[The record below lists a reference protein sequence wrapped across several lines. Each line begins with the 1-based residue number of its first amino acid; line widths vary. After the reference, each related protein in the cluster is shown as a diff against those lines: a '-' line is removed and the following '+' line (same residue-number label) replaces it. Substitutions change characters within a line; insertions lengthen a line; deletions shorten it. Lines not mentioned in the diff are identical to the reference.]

1 MVIGK
6 ILNNNVVISTN
17 DAGQEVIYMGRG
29 IAFKKKVGD
38 PVDEAFVEKEF
49 VLKDTFTAN
58 QFQQLFSDIP
68 VEEVEAVKQVVDD
81 AEASLGIEL
90 SPNIYL
96 TLTDHIHYALVRARE
111 GIELPN
117 PLLFET
123 RKFYPKEYAIA
134 ADAVAYFEK
143 VFGITLPESEI
154 GFIAFHIVNSEQ
166 ANGTMETTMQAVE
179 IVRDVLA
186 IISRFY
192 GRVFNPDSLN
202 YQRITTHLQYFAQR
216 YLSDE
221 LSGEKDEF
229 LFALVQSKYPK
240 AFQTVQ
246 RINEYLIK
254 TYDKSIGE
262 SEMIYLTIHI
272 ERVVNDQTN

>member
-6 ILNNNVVISTN
+6 ILNNNVVVSTN
-17 DAGQEVIYMGRG
+17 DAGEEVIYMGRG
-29 IAFKKKVGD
+29 IAFKKKIGD
-38 PVDEAFVEKEF
+38 VIDDAFVEKEF
-49 VLKDTFTAN
+49 VLKDSFTAN
-58 QFQQLFSDIP
+58 QFQQLFADIP
-68 VEEVEAVKQVVDD
+68 AEEVEAVKQVVDE
-81 AEASLGIEL
+81 AEQVLGVEL

-96 TLTDHIHYALVRARE
+96 TLTDHIHYALMRARE
-111 GIELPN
+111 GIEIPN
-117 PLLFET
+117 PQLFET

-134 ADAVAYFEK
+134 AKAVERFEK
-143 VFGITLPESEI
+143 NFGVSLPEAEK

-192 GRVFNPDSLN
+192 GKVFNPDSLN
-202 YQRITTHLQYFAQR
+202 YQRITTHLHYFAQR
-216 YLSDE
+216 YLSDD

-229 LFALVQSKYPK
+229 LFELIQAKYPK

-254 TYDKSIGE
+254 TYGKPIGE

-272 ERVVNDQTN
+272 ERVVNEPN

>member
-6 ILNNNVVISTN
+6 ILNNNVVVSTN
-17 DAGQEVIYMGRG
+17 DAGEEVIYMGRG
-29 IAFKKKVGD
+29 IAFKKKIGD
-38 PVDEAFVEKEF
+38 VIDDTFVEKEF
-49 VLKDTFTAN
+49 VLKDSFTAN
-58 QFQQLFSDIP
+58 QFQQLFADIP
-68 VEEVEAVKQVVDD
+68 AEEVEAVKQVVDE
-81 AEASLGIEL
+81 AEQVLGIEL

-96 TLTDHIHYALVRARE
+96 TLTDHIHYALMRARE
-111 GIELPN
+111 GIEIPN

-134 ADAVAYFEK
+134 AKAVERFEK
-143 VFGITLPESEI
+143 NFGILLPEAEK

-192 GRVFNPDSLN
+192 GKVFNPDSLN
-202 YQRITTHLQYFAQR
+202 YQRITTHLHYFAQR
-216 YLSDE
+216 YLSDD

-229 LFALVQSKYPK
+229 LFELIQAKYPK

-246 RINEYLIK
+246 RINDYLIK
-254 TYDKSIGE
+254 TYGKPIGE

-272 ERVVNDQTN
+272 ERVVNEPN

>member
-6 ILNNNVVISTN
+6 ILNNNVVVSTN
-17 DAGQEVIYMGRG
+17 DAGEEVIYMGSG
-29 IAFKKKVGD
+29 IAFKKKIGD
-38 PVDEAFVEKEF
+38 VIDDAFVEKEF
-49 VLKDTFTAN
+49 VLKDSFTAN
-58 QFQQLFSDIP
+58 QFQQLFADIP
-68 VEEVEAVKQVVDD
+68 AEEVEAVKQVVDE
-81 AEASLGIEL
+81 AEQVLGVEL

-96 TLTDHIHYALVRARE
+96 TLTDHIHYALMRARE
-111 GIELPN
+111 GIEIPN

-134 ADAVAYFEK
+134 AKAVERFEK
-143 VFGITLPESEI
+143 NFGVSLPEAEK

-192 GRVFNPDSLN
+192 GKVFNPDSLN
-202 YQRITTHLQYFAQR
+202 YQRITTHLHYFAQR
-216 YLSDE
+216 YLSDD

-229 LFALVQSKYPK
+229 LFELIQAKYPK

-254 TYDKSIGE
+254 TYGKPIGE

-272 ERVVNDQTN
+272 ERVVNEPN

>member
-6 ILNNNVVISTN
+6 ILNNNVVVSTN
-17 DAGQEVIYMGRG
+17 DAGEEVIYMGRG
-29 IAFKKKVGD
+29 IAFKKKIGD
-38 PVDEAFVEKEF
+38 VIDDAFVEKEF
-49 VLKDTFTAN
+49 VLKDSFTAN
-58 QFQQLFSDIP
+58 QFQQLFADIP
-68 VEEVEAVKQVVDD
+68 AEEVEAVKQVVDE
-81 AEASLGIEL
+81 AEQVLGVEL

-96 TLTDHIHYALVRARE
+96 TLTDHIHYALMRARE
-111 GIELPN
+111 GIEIPN

-134 ADAVAYFEK
+134 AKAVERFEK
-143 VFGITLPESEI
+143 NFGVSLPEAEK

-192 GRVFNPDSLN
+192 GKVFNPDSLN
-202 YQRITTHLQYFAQR
+202 YQRITTHLHYFAQR
-216 YLSDE
+216 YLSDD

-229 LFALVQSKYPK
+229 LFELIQAKYPK

-254 TYDKSIGE
+254 TYGKPIGE
-262 SEMIYLTIHI
+262 SK
-272 ERVVNDQTN
+272 

>member
-6 ILNNNVVISTN
+6 ILNNNVVVSTN
-17 DAGQEVIYMGRG
+17 DAGEEVIYMGRG
-29 IAFKKKVGD
+29 IAFKKKIGD
-38 PVDEAFVEKEF
+38 VIDDAFVEKEF
-49 VLKDTFTAN
+49 VLKDSFTAN
-58 QFQQLFSDIP
+58 QFQQLFADIP
-68 VEEVEAVKQVVDD
+68 AEEVEAVKQVVDE
-81 AEASLGIEL
+81 AEQVLGVEL

-96 TLTDHIHYALVRARE
+96 TLTDHIHYALMRARE
-111 GIELPN
+111 GIEISN

-134 ADAVAYFEK
+134 AKAVERFEK
-143 VFGITLPESEI
+143 NFGVSLPEAEK
-154 GFIAFHIVNSEQ
+154 GFIAFHIVNSEK

-192 GRVFNPDSLN
+192 GKVFNPDSLN
-202 YQRITTHLQYFAQR
+202 YQRITTHLHYFAQR
-216 YLSDE
+216 YLSDD

-229 LFALVQSKYPK
+229 LFELIQAKYPK

-254 TYDKSIGE
+254 TYGKPIGE

-272 ERVVNDQTN
+272 ERVVNEPN

>member
-6 ILNNNVVISTN
+6 ILNNNVVVSTN
-17 DAGQEVIYMGRG
+17 DAGEEVIYMGRG
-29 IAFKKKVGD
+29 IAFKKKIGD
-38 PVDEAFVEKEF
+38 VIDDAFVEKEF
-49 VLKDTFTAN
+49 VLKDSFTAN
-58 QFQQLFSDIP
+58 QFQQLFADIP
-68 VEEVEAVKQVVDD
+68 AEEVEVVKQVVDE
-81 AEASLGIEL
+81 AEQVLGVEL

-96 TLTDHIHYALVRARE
+96 TLTDHIHYALMRARE
-111 GIELPN
+111 GIEIPN

-123 RKFYPKEYAIA
+123 RKFYPKEYALA
-134 ADAVAYFEK
+134 AKAVERFEK
-143 VFGITLPESEI
+143 NFGVSLPEAEK

-192 GRVFNPDSLN
+192 GKVFNPDSLN
-202 YQRITTHLQYFAQR
+202 YQRITTHLHYFAQR
-216 YLSDE
+216 YLSDD

-229 LFALVQSKYPK
+229 LFELIQAKYPK

-254 TYDKSIGE
+254 TYGKPIGE

-272 ERVVNDQTN
+272 ERVVNEPN

>member
-6 ILNNNVVISTN
+6 ILNNNVVVSTN
-17 DAGQEVIYMGRG
+17 DAGEEVIYMGRG
-29 IAFKKKVGD
+29 IAFKKKI
-38 PVDEAFVEKEF
+38 VDVIDDAFVEKEF
-49 VLKDTFTAN
+49 VLKDSFTAN
-58 QFQQLFSDIP
+58 QFQQLFADIP
-68 VEEVEAVKQVVDD
+68 AEEVEAVKQVVDE
-81 AEASLGIEL
+81 AEQVLGVEL

-96 TLTDHIHYALVRARE
+96 TLTDHIHYALMRARE
-111 GIELPN
+111 GIEIPN

-134 ADAVAYFEK
+134 AKAVERFEK
-143 VFGITLPESEI
+143 NFGVSLPEAEK

-192 GRVFNPDSLN
+192 GKVFNPDSLN
-202 YQRITTHLQYFAQR
+202 YQRITTHLHYFAQR
-216 YLSDE
+216 YLSDD

-229 LFALVQSKYPK
+229 LFELIQAKYPK

-254 TYDKSIGE
+254 TYGKPIGE

-272 ERVVNDQTN
+272 ERVVNEPN

>member
-6 ILNNNVVISTN
+6 ILNNNVVVSTN
-17 DAGQEVIYMGRG
+17 DAGEEVIYMGRG
-29 IAFKKKVGD
+29 IAFKKKIGD
-38 PVDEAFVEKEF
+38 VIDDAFVEKEF
-49 VLKDTFTAN
+49 VLKDSFTAN
-58 QFQQLFSDIP
+58 QFQQLFADIP
-68 VEEVEAVKQVVDD
+68 AEEVEAVKQVVDE
-81 AEASLGIEL
+81 AEQVLGVEL

-96 TLTDHIHYALVRARE
+96 TLTDHIHYALMRARE
-111 GIELPN
+111 GIEIPN

-134 ADAVAYFEK
+134 AKAVERFEK
-143 VFGITLPESEI
+143 NFGVSLPEAEK

-166 ANGTMETTMQAVE
+166 ANGTMETTMQAIE

-192 GRVFNPDSLN
+192 GKVFNPDSLN
-202 YQRITTHLQYFAQR
+202 YQRITTHLHYFAQR
-216 YLSDE
+216 YLSDD

-229 LFALVQSKYPK
+229 LFELIQAKYPK

-254 TYDKSIGE
+254 TYGKPIGE

-272 ERVVNDQTN
+272 ERVVNEPN

>member
-6 ILNNNVVISTN
+6 ILNNNVVVSTN
-17 DAGQEVIYMGRG
+17 DAGEEVIYMGRG
-29 IAFKKKVGD
+29 IAFKKKIGD
-38 PVDEAFVEKEF
+38 VIDDAFVEKEF
-49 VLKDTFTAN
+49 VLKDSFTAN
-58 QFQQLFSDIP
+58 QFQQLFADIP
-68 VEEVEAVKQVVDD
+68 AEEVEAVKQVVDE
-81 AEASLGIEL
+81 AEQVLGVEL

-96 TLTDHIHYALVRARE
+96 TLTDHIHYALMRARE
-111 GIELPN
+111 GIEIPN

-134 ADAVAYFEK
+134 AKAVERFEK
-143 VFGITLPESEI
+143 NFGVSLPEAEK

-192 GRVFNPDSLN
+192 GKVFNPDSLN
-202 YQRITTHLQYFAQR
+202 HQRITTHLHYFAQR
-216 YLSDE
+216 YLSDD

-229 LFALVQSKYPK
+229 LFELIQAKYPK

-254 TYDKSIGE
+254 TYGKPIGE

-272 ERVVNDQTN
+272 ERVVNEPN

>member
-6 ILNNNVVISTN
+6 ILNNNVVVSTN
-17 DAGQEVIYMGRG
+17 DAGEEVIYMGRG
-29 IAFKKKVGD
+29 IAFKKKIGD
-38 PVDEAFVEKEF
+38 VIDDAFVEKEF
-49 VLKDTFTAN
+49 VLKDSFTAN
-58 QFQQLFSDIP
+58 QFQQLFADIP
-68 VEEVEAVKQVVDD
+68 AEEVEVVKQVVDE
-81 AEASLGIEL
+81 AEQVLGVEL

-96 TLTDHIHYALVRARE
+96 TLTDHIHYALMRARE
-111 GIELPN
+111 GIEIPN

-134 ADAVAYFEK
+134 AKAVERFEK
-143 VFGITLPESEI
+143 NFGVSLPEAEK

-192 GRVFNPDSLN
+192 DKVFNPDSLN
-202 YQRITTHLQYFAQR
+202 YQRITTHLHYFAQR
-216 YLSDE
+216 YLSDD

-229 LFALVQSKYPK
+229 LFELIQAKYPK

-254 TYDKSIGE
+254 TYGKPIGE

-272 ERVVNDQTN
+272 ERVVNEPN

>member
-6 ILNNNVVISTN
+6 ILNNNVVVSTN
-17 DAGQEVIYMGRG
+17 DAGEEVIYMGRG
-29 IAFKKKVGD
+29 IAFKKKIGD
-38 PVDEAFVEKEF
+38 VIDDAFVEKEF
-49 VLKDTFTAN
+49 VLKDSFTAN
-58 QFQQLFSDIP
+58 QFQQLFADIP
-68 VEEVEAVKQVVDD
+68 AEEVEEVKQVVDE
-81 AEASLGIEL
+81 AEQVLGVEL

-96 TLTDHIHYALVRARE
+96 TLTDHIHYALMRARE
-111 GIELPN
+111 GIEIPN

-134 ADAVAYFEK
+134 AKAVERFEK
-143 VFGITLPESEI
+143 NFGVSLPEAEK

-192 GRVFNPDSLN
+192 GKVFNPDSLN
-202 YQRITTHLQYFAQR
+202 YQRITTHLHYFAQR
-216 YLSDE
+216 YLSDD

-229 LFALVQSKYPK
+229 LFELIQAKYPK

-254 TYDKSIGE
+254 TYGKPIGE

-272 ERVVNDQTN
+272 ERVVNEPN

>member
-6 ILNNNVVISTN
+6 ILNNNVVVSTN
-17 DAGQEVIYMGRG
+17 DAGEEVIYMGRG
-29 IAFKKKVGD
+29 IAFKKKIGD
-38 PVDEAFVEKEF
+38 VIDNAFVEKEF
-49 VLKDTFTAN
+49 VLKDSFTAN
-58 QFQQLFSDIP
+58 QFQQLFADIP
-68 VEEVEAVKQVVDD
+68 AEEVEAVKQVVDE
-81 AEASLGIEL
+81 AEQVLGVEL

-96 TLTDHIHYALVRARE
+96 TLTDHIHYALMRARE
-111 GIELPN
+111 GIEIPN

-134 ADAVAYFEK
+134 VKAVERFEK
-143 VFGITLPESEI
+143 NFGVSLPEAEK

-192 GRVFNPDSLN
+192 GKVFNPDSLN

-216 YLSDE
+216 YLSDD

-229 LFALVQSKYPK
+229 LFELIQAKYPK

-254 TYDKSIGE
+254 TYGKPIGE

-272 ERVVNDQTN
+272 ERVVNEPN

>member
-6 ILNNNVVISTN
+6 ILNNNVVVSTN
-17 DAGQEVIYMGRG
+17 DAGEEVIYMGRG
-29 IAFKKKVGD
+29 VAFKKKIGD
-38 PVDEAFVEKEF
+38 VIDDAFVEKEF
-49 VLKDTFTAN
+49 VLKDSFTAN
-58 QFQQLFSDIP
+58 QFQQLFADIP
-68 VEEVEAVKQVVDD
+68 AEEVEAVKQVVDE
-81 AEASLGIEL
+81 AEQVLGVEL

-96 TLTDHIHYALVRARE
+96 TLTDHIHYALMRARE
-111 GIELPN
+111 GIEIPN

-134 ADAVAYFEK
+134 AKAVERFEK
-143 VFGITLPESEI
+143 NFGVSLPEAEK

-192 GRVFNPDSLN
+192 GKVFNPDSLN
-202 YQRITTHLQYFAQR
+202 YQRITTHLHYFAQR
-216 YLSDE
+216 YLSDD

-229 LFALVQSKYPK
+229 LFELIQAKYPK

-254 TYDKSIGE
+254 TYGKPIGE

-272 ERVVNDQTN
+272 ERVVNEPN

>member
-6 ILNNNVVISTN
+6 ILNNNVVVSTN
-17 DAGQEVIYMGRG
+17 DAGEEVIYMGRG
-29 IAFKKKVGD
+29 IAFKKKIGD
-38 PVDEAFVEKEF
+38 VIDDAFVEKEF
-49 VLKDTFTAN
+49 VLKDSFTAN
-58 QFQQLFSDIP
+58 QFQQLFADIP
-68 VEEVEAVKQVVDD
+68 VEEVEAVKQVVDE
-81 AEASLGIEL
+81 AEQVLGVEL

-96 TLTDHIHYALVRARE
+96 TLTDHIHYALMRARE
-111 GIELPN
+111 GIEIPN

-134 ADAVAYFEK
+134 AKAVERFEK
-143 VFGITLPESEI
+143 NFGVSLPEAEK

-192 GRVFNPDSLN
+192 GKVFNPDSLN
-202 YQRITTHLQYFAQR
+202 YQRITTHLHYFAQR
-216 YLSDE
+216 YLSDD

-229 LFALVQSKYPK
+229 LFELIQAKYPK

-254 TYDKSIGE
+254 TYGKPIGE

-272 ERVVNDQTN
+272 ERVVNEPN

>member
-6 ILNNNVVISTN
+6 ILNNNVVVSTN
-17 DAGQEVIYMGRG
+17 DAGEEVIYMGRG
-29 IAFKKKVGD
+29 IAFKKKIGD
-38 PVDEAFVEKEF
+38 VIDDAFVEKEF
-49 VLKDTFTAN
+49 VLKDSFTAN
-58 QFQQLFSDIP
+58 QFQQLFADIP
-68 VEEVEAVKQVVDD
+68 AEEVEAVKQVVDE
-81 AEASLGIEL
+81 AEQVLGVEL

-96 TLTDHIHYALVRARE
+96 TLTDHIHYALMRARE
-111 GIELPN
+111 GIEIPN

-134 ADAVAYFEK
+134 AKAVERFEK
-143 VFGITLPESEI
+143 NFGVSLPEAEK

-192 GRVFNPDSLN
+192 GKVFIPDSLN
-202 YQRITTHLQYFAQR
+202 YQRITTHLHYFAQR
-216 YLSDE
+216 YLSDD

-229 LFALVQSKYPK
+229 LFELIQAKYPK

-254 TYDKSIGE
+254 TYGKPIGE

-272 ERVVNDQTN
+272 ERVVNEPN

>member
-1 MVIGK
+1 MIIGK
-6 ILNNNVVISTN
+6 ILNNNVVVSTN
-17 DAGQEVIYMGRG
+17 DAGEEVIYMGRG
-29 IAFKKKVGD
+29 IAFKKKIGD
-38 PVDEAFVEKEF
+38 VIDDAFVEKEF
-49 VLKDTFTAN
+49 VLKDSFTAN
-58 QFQQLFSDIP
+58 QFQQLFADIP
-68 VEEVEAVKQVVDD
+68 AEEVEVVKQVVDE
-81 AEASLGIEL
+81 AEQVLGVEL

-96 TLTDHIHYALVRARE
+96 TLTDHIHYALMRARE
-111 GIELPN
+111 GIEIPN

-134 ADAVAYFEK
+134 AKAVERFEK
-143 VFGITLPESEI
+143 NFGVSLPEAEK

-192 GRVFNPDSLN
+192 GKVFNPDSLN
-202 YQRITTHLQYFAQR
+202 YQRITTHLHYFAQR
-216 YLSDE
+216 YLSDD

-229 LFALVQSKYPK
+229 LFELIQAKYPK

-254 TYDKSIGE
+254 TYGKPIGE

-272 ERVVNDQTN
+272 ERVVNEPN

>member
-6 ILNNNVVISTN
+6 ILNNNVVVSTN
-17 DAGQEVIYMGRG
+17 DAGEEVIYMGRG
-29 IAFKKKVGD
+29 IAFKKKIGD
-38 PVDEAFVEKEF
+38 VIDDAFVEKEF
-49 VLKDTFTAN
+49 VFKDSFTAN
-58 QFQQLFSDIP
+58 QFQQLFADIP
-68 VEEVEAVKQVVDD
+68 AEEVEAVKQVVDE
-81 AEASLGIEL
+81 AEQVLGVEL

-96 TLTDHIHYALVRARE
+96 TLTDHIHYALMRARE
-111 GIELPN
+111 GIEIPN

-134 ADAVAYFEK
+134 AKAVERFEK
-143 VFGITLPESEI
+143 NFGVSLPEAEK

-192 GRVFNPDSLN
+192 GKVFNPDSLN
-202 YQRITTHLQYFAQR
+202 YQRITTHLHYFAQR
-216 YLSDE
+216 YLSDD

-229 LFALVQSKYPK
+229 LFELIQAKYPK

-254 TYDKSIGE
+254 TYGKPIGE

-272 ERVVNDQTN
+272 ERVVNEPN

>member
-6 ILNNNVVISTN
+6 ILNNNVVVSTN
-17 DAGQEVIYMGRG
+17 DAGEEVIYMGRG
-29 IAFKKKVGD
+29 IAFKKKIGD
-38 PVDEAFVEKEF
+38 VIDDAFVEKEF
-49 VLKDTFTAN
+49 VLKDSFTAN
-58 QFQQLFSDIP
+58 QFQQLFADIP
-68 VEEVEAVKQVVDD
+68 AEEVEAVKQVVDE
-81 AEASLGIEL
+81 AEQVLGVEL

-96 TLTDHIHYALVRARE
+96 TLTDHIHYALMRARE
-111 GIELPN
+111 GIEIPN

-134 ADAVAYFEK
+134 AKAVERFEK
-143 VFGITLPESEI
+143 NFGVSLPEAEK

-192 GRVFNPDSLN
+192 GKAFNPDSLN

-216 YLSDE
+216 YLSDD

-229 LFALVQSKYPK
+229 LFELIQAKYPK

-254 TYDKSIGE
+254 TYGKPIGE

-272 ERVVNDQTN
+272 ERVVNEPN

>member
-6 ILNNNVVISTN
+6 ILNNNVVVSTN
-17 DAGQEVIYMGRG
+17 DAGEEVIYMGRG
-29 IAFKKKVGD
+29 IAFKKKIGD
-38 PVDEAFVEKEF
+38 VIDDAFVEKEF
-49 VLKDTFTAN
+49 VLKDSFTAN
-58 QFQQLFSDIP
+58 QFQQLFADIP
-68 VEEVEAVKQVVDD
+68 AEEVEAVKQVVDE
-81 AEASLGIEL
+81 AEQVLGVEL

-96 TLTDHIHYALVRARE
+96 TLTDHIHYALMRARE
-111 GIELPN
+111 GIEIPN

-134 ADAVAYFEK
+134 AKAVERFEK
-143 VFGITLPESEI
+143 NFGVSLPEAEK

-192 GRVFNPDSLN
+192 GKVFNPDSLN
-202 YQRITTHLQYFAQR
+202 YQRITTHLHYFAQR
-216 YLSDE
+216 YLSDD

-229 LFALVQSKYPK
+229 LFELIQAKYPK

-254 TYDKSIGE
+254 TYGKPIGV

-272 ERVVNDQTN
+272 ERVVNEPN

>member
-6 ILNNNVVISTN
+6 ILNNNVVVSTN
-17 DAGQEVIYMGRG
+17 DAGEEVIYMGRG
-29 IAFKKKVGD
+29 IAFKKKIGD
-38 PVDEAFVEKEF
+38 VIDDAFVEKEF
-49 VLKDTFTAN
+49 VLKDSFTAN
-58 QFQQLFSDIP
+58 QFQQLFADIP
-68 VEEVEAVKQVVDD
+68 AEEVEAVKQVVDE
-81 AEASLGIEL
+81 AEQVLGIEL

-96 TLTDHIHYALVRARE
+96 TLTDHIHYALMRARE
-111 GIELPN
+111 GIEIPN

-134 ADAVAYFEK
+134 AKAIERFEK
-143 VFGITLPESEI
+143 NFGVSLPEAEK

-192 GRVFNPDSLN
+192 GKVFNPDSLN

-216 YLSDE
+216 YLSDD

-229 LFALVQSKYPK
+229 LFELIQAKYPK

-254 TYDKSIGE
+254 TYGKPIGE

-272 ERVVNDQTN
+272 ERVVNEPN

>member
-6 ILNNNVVISTN
+6 ILNNNVVVSTN
-17 DAGQEVIYMGRG
+17 DAGEEVIYMGRG
-29 IAFKKKVGD
+29 IAFKKKIGD
-38 PVDEAFVEKEF
+38 VIDDAFVEKEF
-49 VLKDTFTAN
+49 VLKDSFTAN
-58 QFQQLFSDIP
+58 QFQQLFADIP
-68 VEEVEAVKQVVDD
+68 AEEVEVVKQVVDE
-81 AEASLGIEL
+81 AEQVLGVEL

-96 TLTDHIHYALVRARE
+96 TLTDHIHYALMRARE
-111 GIELPN
+111 GIEIPN

-134 ADAVAYFEK
+134 AKAVERFEK
-143 VFGITLPESEI
+143 NFGVSLPEAEK

-192 GRVFNPDSLN
+192 GKVFNPDSLN
-202 YQRITTHLQYFAQR
+202 YQRITTHLHYFAQR
-216 YLSDE
+216 YLSDD

-229 LFALVQSKYPK
+229 LFELIQAKYPK

-254 TYDKSIGE
+254 TYGKPTGE

-272 ERVVNDQTN
+272 ERVVNEPN

>member
-6 ILNNNVVISTN
+6 ILNNNVVVSTN
-17 DAGQEVIYMGRG
+17 DAGEEVIYMGRG
-29 IAFKKKVGD
+29 IAFKKKIGD
-38 PVDEAFVEKEF
+38 VIDDAFVEKEF
-49 VLKDTFTAN
+49 VLKDSFTAN
-58 QFQQLFSDIP
+58 QFQQLFADIP
-68 VEEVEAVKQVVDD
+68 AEEVEAVKQVVDE
-81 AEASLGIEL
+81 AEQVLGVEL
-90 SPNIYL
+90 SSNIYL
-96 TLTDHIHYALVRARE
+96 TLTDHIHYALMRARE
-111 GIELPN
+111 GIEIPN

-134 ADAVAYFEK
+134 AKAVERFEK
-143 VFGITLPESEI
+143 NFGVSLPEAEK

-192 GRVFNPDSLN
+192 GKVFNPDSLN
-202 YQRITTHLQYFAQR
+202 YQRITTHLHYFAQR
-216 YLSDE
+216 YLSDD

-229 LFALVQSKYPK
+229 LFELIQAKYPK

-254 TYDKSIGE
+254 TYGKPIGE

-272 ERVVNDQTN
+272 ERVVNEPN

>member
-6 ILNNNVVISTN
+6 ILNNNVVVSTN
-17 DAGQEVIYMGRG
+17 DAGEEVIYMGRG
-29 IAFKKKVGD
+29 IAFKKKIGD
-38 PVDEAFVEKEF
+38 VIDDAFVEKEF
-49 VLKDTFTAN
+49 VLKDSFTAN
-58 QFQQLFSDIP
+58 QFQQLFADIP
-68 VEEVEAVKQVVDD
+68 AEEVEAVKQVVDE
-81 AEASLGIEL
+81 AEQVLGVEL

-96 TLTDHIHYALVRARE
+96 TLTDHIHYALMRARE
-111 GIELPN
+111 GIEIPN

-134 ADAVAYFEK
+134 AKAVERFEK
-143 VFGITLPESEI
+143 NFGVSLPEAEK

-192 GRVFNPDSLN
+192 GKVFNPDSLN
-202 YQRITTHLQYFAQR
+202 YQRITTHLHYFAQR
-216 YLSDE
+216 YLSDD

-229 LFALVQSKYPK
+229 LFELIQAKYPK

-254 TYDKSIGE
+254 TYGKPIVE

-272 ERVVNDQTN
+272 ERVVNEPN

>member
-6 ILNNNVVISTN
+6 ILNNNVVVSTN
-17 DAGQEVIYMGRG
+17 DAGEEVIYMGRG
-29 IAFKKKVGD
+29 IAFKKKIGD
-38 PVDEAFVEKEF
+38 VIDDAFVEKEF
-49 VLKDTFTAN
+49 VLKDSFTAN
-58 QFQQLFSDIP
+58 QFQQLFADIP
-68 VEEVEAVKQVVDD
+68 AEEVEAVKQVVDE
-81 AEASLGIEL
+81 AEQVLGVEL

-96 TLTDHIHYALVRARE
+96 TLTDHIHYALMRARE
-111 GIELPN
+111 GIEIPN

-134 ADAVAYFEK
+134 AKAVERFEK
-143 VFGITLPESEI
+143 NFGVSLPEAEK

-166 ANGTMETTMQAVE
+166 ANGTMEKTMQAVE

-192 GRVFNPDSLN
+192 GKVFNPDSLN
-202 YQRITTHLQYFAQR
+202 YQRITTHLHYFAQR
-216 YLSDE
+216 YLSDD

-229 LFALVQSKYPK
+229 LFELIQAKYPK

-254 TYDKSIGE
+254 TYGKPIGE

-272 ERVVNDQTN
+272 ERVVNEPN

>member
-6 ILNNNVVISTN
+6 ILNNNVMVSTN
-17 DAGQEVIYMGRG
+17 DAGEEVIYMGRG
-29 IAFKKKVGD
+29 IAFKKKIGD
-38 PVDEAFVEKEF
+38 VIDDAFVEKEF
-49 VLKDTFTAN
+49 VLKDSFTAN
-58 QFQQLFSDIP
+58 QFQQLFADIP
-68 VEEVEAVKQVVDD
+68 AEEVEAVKQVVDE
-81 AEASLGIEL
+81 AEQVLGVEL

-96 TLTDHIHYALVRARE
+96 TLTDHIHYALMRARE
-111 GIELPN
+111 GIEIPN

-134 ADAVAYFEK
+134 AKAVERFEK
-143 VFGITLPESEI
+143 NFGVSLPEAEK

-192 GRVFNPDSLN
+192 GKVFNPDSLN
-202 YQRITTHLQYFAQR
+202 YQRITTHLHYFAQR
-216 YLSDE
+216 YLSDD

-229 LFALVQSKYPK
+229 LFELIQAKYPK

-254 TYDKSIGE
+254 TYGKPIGE

-272 ERVVNDQTN
+272 ERVINEPN

>member
-6 ILNNNVVISTN
+6 ILNNNVVVSTN
-17 DAGQEVIYMGRG
+17 DAGEEVIYMGRG
-29 IAFKKKVGD
+29 IAFKKKIGD
-38 PVDEAFVEKEF
+38 VIDDAFVEKEF
-49 VLKDTFTAN
+49 VLKDSFTAN
-58 QFQQLFSDIP
+58 QFQQLFADIP
-68 VEEVEAVKQVVDD
+68 AEEVEAVKQVVDE
-81 AEASLGIEL
+81 AEQVWGVEL

-96 TLTDHIHYALVRARE
+96 TLTDHIHYALMRARE
-111 GIELPN
+111 GIEIPN

-134 ADAVAYFEK
+134 AKAVERFEK
-143 VFGITLPESEI
+143 NFGVSLPEAEK

-192 GRVFNPDSLN
+192 GKVFNPDSLN
-202 YQRITTHLQYFAQR
+202 YQRITTHLHYFAQR
-216 YLSDE
+216 YLSDD

-229 LFALVQSKYPK
+229 LFELIQAKYPK

-254 TYDKSIGE
+254 TYGKPIGE

-272 ERVVNDQTN
+272 ERVVNEPN

>member
-1 MVIGK
+1 MMPVRKWSIW
-6 ILNNNVVISTN
+6 VV
-17 DAGQEVIYMGRG
+17 ALRLEEGRRSSG
-29 IAFKKKVGD
+29 WSLCRKRICV
-38 PVDEAFVEKEF
+38 
-49 VLKDTFTAN
+49 KDTFTAN

-123 RKFYPKEYAIA
+123 RKFYPKEYAVA

-143 VFGITLPESEI
+143 VFGISLPESEI

-166 ANGTMETTMQAVE
+166 ANGTMETTMQARSFVTYWRSSVVFMDE
-179 IVRDVLA
+179 SLTQIPWTINGSPRIYSILRSA
-186 IISRFY
+186 I
-192 GRVFNPDSLN
+192 
-202 YQRITTHLQYFAQR
+202 
-216 YLSDE
+216 
-221 LSGEKDEF
+221 
-229 LFALVQSKYPK
+229 
-240 AFQTVQ
+240 
-246 RINEYLIK
+246 
-254 TYDKSIGE
+254 
-262 SEMIYLTIHI
+262 
-272 ERVVNDQTN
+272 

>member
-6 ILNNNVVISTN
+6 ILNNNVVVSTN
-17 DAGQEVIYMGRG
+17 DAGEEVIYMGRG
-29 IAFKKKVGD
+29 IAFKKKIGD
-38 PVDEAFVEKEF
+38 VIDDAFVEKEF
-49 VLKDTFTAN
+49 VLKDSFTAN
-58 QFQQLFSDIP
+58 QFQQLFADIP
-68 VEEVEAVKQVVDD
+68 AEEVEAVKQVVDE
-81 AEASLGIEL
+81 AEQVLGVEL

-96 TLTDHIHYALVRARE
+96 TLTDHIHYALMRARE
-111 GIELPN
+111 GIEIPN

-134 ADAVAYFEK
+134 AKAVERFEK
-143 VFGITLPESEI
+143 NFGVSLPEAEK

-192 GRVFNPDSLN
+192 GKVFNPDSLN
-202 YQRITTHLQYFAQR
+202 YQRITTHLHYFAQR
-216 YLSDE
+216 YLSDD

-229 LFALVQSKYPK
+229 LFELIQGKYPK

-254 TYDKSIGE
+254 TYGKPIGE

-272 ERVVNDQTN
+272 ERVVNEPN

>member
-6 ILNNNVVISTN
+6 ILNNNVVVSTN
-17 DAGQEVIYMGRG
+17 DAGEEVIYMGRG
-29 IAFKKKVGD
+29 IAFKKKIGD
-38 PVDEAFVEKEF
+38 VIDDAFVEKEF
-49 VLKDTFTAN
+49 VLKDSFTAN
-58 QFQQLFSDIP
+58 QFQQLFADIP
-68 VEEVEAVKQVVDD
+68 AEEVEAVKQVVDE
-81 AEASLGIEL
+81 AEQVLGVEL

-96 TLTDHIHYALVRARE
+96 TLTDHIHYALMRARE
-111 GIELPN
+111 GIEIPN

-134 ADAVAYFEK
+134 AKAVERFEK
-143 VFGITLPESEI
+143 NFGVSLPEAEK
-154 GFIAFHIVNSEQ
+154 GFIAFPIVNSEQ

-192 GRVFNPDSLN
+192 GKVFNPDSLN
-202 YQRITTHLQYFAQR
+202 YQRITTHLHYFAQR
-216 YLSDE
+216 YLSDD

-229 LFALVQSKYPK
+229 LFELIQAKYPK

-254 TYDKSIGE
+254 TYGKPIGE

-272 ERVVNDQTN
+272 ERVVNEPN

>member
-6 ILNNNVVISTN
+6 ILNNNVVVSTN
-17 DAGQEVIYMGRG
+17 DAGEEVIYMGRG
-29 IAFKKKVGD
+29 IAFKKKIGD
-38 PVDEAFVEKEF
+38 VIDDAFVEKEF
-49 VLKDTFTAN
+49 VLKDSFTAN
-58 QFQQLFSDIP
+58 QFQQLFADIP
-68 VEEVEAVKQVVDD
+68 AEEVEAVKKVVDE
-81 AEASLGIEL
+81 AEQVLGVEL

-96 TLTDHIHYALVRARE
+96 TLTDHIHYALMRARE
-111 GIELPN
+111 GIEIPN

-134 ADAVAYFEK
+134 AKAVERFEK
-143 VFGITLPESEI
+143 NFGVSLPEAEK

-192 GRVFNPDSLN
+192 GKVFNPDSLN
-202 YQRITTHLQYFAQR
+202 YQRITTHLHYFAQR
-216 YLSDE
+216 YLSDD

-229 LFALVQSKYPK
+229 LFELIQAKYPK

-254 TYDKSIGE
+254 TYGKPIGE

-272 ERVVNDQTN
+272 ERVVNEPN

>member
-6 ILNNNVVISTN
+6 ILNNNVVVSTN
-17 DAGQEVIYMGRG
+17 DAGEEVIYMGRG
-29 IAFKKKVGD
+29 IAFKKKIGD
-38 PVDEAFVEKEF
+38 VIDDAFVEKEF
-49 VLKDTFTAN
+49 VLKDSFTAN
-58 QFQQLFSDIP
+58 QFQQLFADIP
-68 VEEVEAVKQVVDD
+68 AEEVEVVKQVVDE
-81 AEASLGIEL
+81 AEQVLGVEL

-96 TLTDHIHYALVRARE
+96 TLTDHIHYALMRARE
-111 GIELPN
+111 GIEIPN

-134 ADAVAYFEK
+134 AKAVERFEK
-143 VFGITLPESEI
+143 NFGVSLPEAEK

-166 ANGTMETTMQAVE
+166 ANGRMETTMQAVE

-192 GRVFNPDSLN
+192 GKVFNPDSLN
-202 YQRITTHLQYFAQR
+202 YQRITTHLHYFAQR
-216 YLSDE
+216 YLSDD

-229 LFALVQSKYPK
+229 LFELIQAKYPK

-254 TYDKSIGE
+254 TYGKPIGE

-272 ERVVNDQTN
+272 ERVVNEPN

>member
-6 ILNNNVVISTN
+6 ILNNNVVVSTN
-17 DAGQEVIYMGRG
+17 DAGEEVIYMGRG
-29 IAFKKKVGD
+29 IAFKKKIGD
-38 PVDEAFVEKEF
+38 VIDDAFVEKEF
-49 VLKDTFTAN
+49 VLKDSFTAN
-58 QFQQLFSDIP
+58 QFQQLFADIP
-68 VEEVEAVKQVVDD
+68 AEEVEAVKQVVDE
-81 AEASLGIEL
+81 AEQVLGVEL

-96 TLTDHIHYALVRARE
+96 TLTDHIHYALMRAQE
-111 GIELPN
+111 GIEIPN

-134 ADAVAYFEK
+134 AKAVERFEK
-143 VFGITLPESEI
+143 NFGVSLPEAEK

-192 GRVFNPDSLN
+192 GKVFNPDSLN

-216 YLSDE
+216 YLSDD

-229 LFALVQSKYPK
+229 LFELIQAKYPK

-254 TYDKSIGE
+254 TYGKPIGE

-272 ERVVNDQTN
+272 ERVVNEPN

>member
-6 ILNNNVVISTN
+6 ILNNNVVVSTN
-17 DAGQEVIYMGRG
+17 DAGEEVIYMGRG
-29 IAFKKKVGD
+29 IAFKKKIGD
-38 PVDEAFVEKEF
+38 VIDDAFVEKEF
-49 VLKDTFTAN
+49 VLKDSFTAN
-58 QFQQLFSDIP
+58 QFQQLFADIP
-68 VEEVEAVKQVVDD
+68 AEEVEAVKQVVDE
-81 AEASLGIEL
+81 AEQVLGVEL

-96 TLTDHIHYALVRARE
+96 TLTDHIHYALMRARE
-111 GIELPN
+111 GIEIPN

-134 ADAVAYFEK
+134 AKAVERLK
-143 VFGITLPESEI
+143 KNFGFPLPEAEK

-192 GRVFNPDSLN
+192 GKVFNPDSLN
-202 YQRITTHLQYFAQR
+202 YQRITTHLHYFAQR
-216 YLSDE
+216 YLSDD

-229 LFALVQSKYPK
+229 LFELIQAKYPK

-254 TYDKSIGE
+254 TYGKPIGE

-272 ERVVNDQTN
+272 ERVVNEPN

>member
-6 ILNNNVVISTN
+6 ILNNNVVVSTN
-17 DAGQEVIYMGRG
+17 DAGEEVIYMGRG
-29 IAFKKKVGD
+29 IAFKKKIGD
-38 PVDEAFVEKEF
+38 VIDDTFVEKEF
-49 VLKDTFTAN
+49 VLKDSFTAN
-58 QFQQLFSDIP
+58 QFQQLFADIP
-68 VEEVEAVKQVVDD
+68 AEEVEVVKQVVDE
-81 AEASLGIEL
+81 AEQVLGVEL

-96 TLTDHIHYALVRARE
+96 TLTDHIHYALMRARE
-111 GIELPN
+111 GIEIPN

-134 ADAVAYFEK
+134 AKAVERFEK
-143 VFGITLPESEI
+143 NFGVSLPEAEK

-192 GRVFNPDSLN
+192 GKVFNPDSLN
-202 YQRITTHLQYFAQR
+202 YQRITTHLHYFAQR
-216 YLSDE
+216 YLSDD

-229 LFALVQSKYPK
+229 LFELIQAKYPK

-254 TYDKSIGE
+254 TYGKPIGE

-272 ERVVNDQTN
+272 ERVVNEPN

>member
-6 ILNNNVVISTN
+6 ILNNNVVVSTN
-17 DAGQEVIYMGRG
+17 DAGEEVIYMGRG
-29 IAFKKKVGD
+29 IAFKKKIGD
-38 PVDEAFVEKEF
+38 VIDDAFVEKEF
-49 VLKDTFTAN
+49 VLKDSFTAN
-58 QFQQLFSDIP
+58 QFQQLFADIP
-68 VEEVEAVKQVVDD
+68 AEEVEAVKQVVDE
-81 AEASLGIEL
+81 AEQVLGVEL

-96 TLTDHIHYALVRARE
+96 TLTDHIHYALMRGRE
-111 GIELPN
+111 GIEIPN

-134 ADAVAYFEK
+134 AKAVERFEK
-143 VFGITLPESEI
+143 NFGVSLPEAEK

-192 GRVFNPDSLN
+192 GKVFNPDSLN
-202 YQRITTHLQYFAQR
+202 YQRITTHLHYFAQR
-216 YLSDE
+216 YLSDD

-229 LFALVQSKYPK
+229 LFELIQAKYPK

-254 TYDKSIGE
+254 TYGKPIGE

-272 ERVVNDQTN
+272 ERVVNEPN

>member
-6 ILNNNVVISTN
+6 ILNNNVVVSTN
-17 DAGQEVIYMGRG
+17 DAGEEVIYMGRG
-29 IAFKKKVGD
+29 IAFKKKIGD
-38 PVDEAFVEKEF
+38 VIDDAFLEKEF
-49 VLKDTFTAN
+49 VLKDSFTAN
-58 QFQQLFSDIP
+58 QFQQLFADIP
-68 VEEVEAVKQVVDD
+68 VEEVEAVKQVVDE
-81 AEASLGIEL
+81 AEQVLGVEL

-96 TLTDHIHYALVRARE
+96 TLTDHIHYALMRARE
-111 GIELPN
+111 GIEIPN

-134 ADAVAYFEK
+134 AKAVERFEK
-143 VFGITLPESEI
+143 NFGVSLPEAEK

-192 GRVFNPDSLN
+192 GKVFNPDSLN
-202 YQRITTHLQYFAQR
+202 YQRITTHLHYFAQR
-216 YLSDE
+216 YLSDD

-229 LFALVQSKYPK
+229 LFELIQAKYPK

-254 TYDKSIGE
+254 TYGKPIGE

-272 ERVVNDQTN
+272 ERVVNEPN